1 MVDLKSPQE
10 RKEGR
15 ERGSEK
21 WREGEREKGD
31 GEYDLIV
38 NSYTYNNIILFVV
51 KYSLLSFC
59 DK

>member
-1 MVDLKSPQE
+1 MVDLKSAQE

-15 ERGSEK
+15 ERRSKK
-21 WREGEREKGD
+21 WKEGEREKGD
-31 GEYDLIV
+31 GEYDQV
-38 NSYTYNNIILFVV
+38 VKWYTYNNIILFVV